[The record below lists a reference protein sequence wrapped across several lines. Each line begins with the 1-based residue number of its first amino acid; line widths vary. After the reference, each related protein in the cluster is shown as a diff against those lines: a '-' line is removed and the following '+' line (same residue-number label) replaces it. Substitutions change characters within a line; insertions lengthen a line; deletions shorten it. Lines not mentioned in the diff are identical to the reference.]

1 MYQSAFLRGQRSRAY
16 SLCAEREV
24 WSTAHTWSQ
33 EVICAC
39 ASRLACEMWGH
50 PSIPQSSAGGSRR
63 FFPHT
68 VSSSSSL
75 AIGGEGGRELP
86 EVLSALAREGVVLH
100 GRAGSGKTYL
110 ARTVQQRLKTAGH
123 EMVVWCNFAR
133 VMEGLSG
140 RCSQRELAELVGK
153 EAGLN
158 HSDQQRLVQ
167 LLMQGSDKVT
177 LIIDDIDGRGVEDC
191 VRSRIDREKPELLE
205 VFLSETAGQVRSE
218 TRIERHE
225 YSLEQIQVDGSNEE
239 PNSNELGKYEML
251 VREKVEMVEQLLRG
265 PGPRLLVGRLP
276 QPDICPHKVE
286 LGGFDGLPTTIEYMK
301 LRLATVYKITVIRL
315 LESYLSAHPLISSL
329 CSVPRFANALCT
341 AYTRDNKSI
350 RDTESVLVH
359 KMLLEWVKEELPK
372 LQENSLYKLPQQE
385 RKDFLHISRIAFESL
400 TRSAGA
406 SDDSRFS
413 LLDNSEVNAV
423 NLQEGY
429 ASLDD
434 ARSFGLILSSGNA
447 LYSFVHSVIQE
458 FMAAFYVCSLPQ
470 DQQILFY
477 TDIFPKHARCFLN
490 VAHFHFGITK
500 LETKEFLNP
509 SKMVLAAMIESVAHF
524 AEKTKE
530 GALKTDEGKKEQQ
543 KKMKVDLLELQKLM
557 VGCLYEAQDP
567 TLVKNFT
574 QQYTA
579 LMEMRVPDVRAL
591 DDTRFTTQ
599 LVYVILQSGIEKWE
613 IVVPNE
619 HALGKTDAVKFP
631 VSIAAGIA
639 VSIDVQVQCSQSL
652 SFSMRAKFEPSTPQK
667 AGRATEMM
675 KRATNEQERE
685 MYFKLAMLCMGQS
698 ETLHRVTQLY
708 SPVPVRSD
716 AADPAYASLITC
728 GCAGKTLATK
738 VVFEPIHPIHTVQL
752 GPRSRKARAADAE
765 RDATTK
771 AHMQQQ
777 HQNNYTEV
785 IVLNKPSVKS
795 VTFKPPGGGAQC
807 RLVMTG
813 DTSPAASG
821 RIAMESE
828 QMLEDSV
835 NWMKCLAV
843 SDADKAKMAMVA
855 HGLPLPKKSKI
866 EGNKGNVVQPGEV
879 SGTRFHDDNAHQ
891 PTTAAA
897 QVRLTHKHF
906 LEPDVLPCS
915 PTPTQ
920 AETSEKVTWRAG
932 MVMHSV
938 STNLVVG

>member
-1 MYQSAFLRGQRSRAY
+1 
-16 SLCAEREV
+16 
-24 WSTAHTWSQ
+24 
-33 EVICAC
+33 
-39 ASRLACEMWGH
+39 MWGH
-50 PSIPQSSAGGSRR
+50 STPQSSTGGEGGRR

-75 AIGGEGGRELP
+75 ASGGEGGRELP

-100 GRAGSGKTYL
+100 GRPGSGKTYL
-110 ARTVQQRLKTAGH
+110 ARTVQERLKTAGY
-123 EMVVWCNFAR
+123 EMVVWCNFAQ

-167 LLMQGSDKVT
+167 LLMQGSDKVA
-177 LIIDDIDGRGVEDC
+177 LIIDDIYGRGIEDC

-205 VFLSETAGQVRSE
+205 GFLSETAGQVRSE
-218 TRIERHE
+218 TRIEKHE
-225 YSLEQIQVDGSNEE
+225 YSLEQIQVGGSNEE
-239 PNSNELGKYEML
+239 PNSNALVGKYEML

-265 PGPRLLVGRLP
+265 PGARLLVGRLP
-276 QPDICPHKVE
+276 HPDICPHKVE

-301 LRLATVYKITVIRL
+301 LRLATVYKTTVIQP

-341 AYTRDNKSI
+341 AYSRDNKSI

-385 RKDFLHISRIAFESL
+385 RNDFLHISRIAFESL

-406 SDDSRFS
+406 SDDGRFS

-447 LYSFVHSVIQE
+447 LYSFVHSIIQE
-458 FMAAFYVCSLPQ
+458 FMAAFYVSSLPQ

-477 TDIFPKHARCFLN
+477 TDIFPKHARCFLH
-490 VAHFHFGITK
+490 VAHFHFGMTK

-509 SKMVLAAMIESVAHF
+509 SRMVLSAMIESVAHF
-524 AEKTKE
+524 VEKTREELKKE
-530 GALKTDEGKKEQQ
+530 EGKQEKNEEKQ
-543 KKMKVDLLELQKLM
+543 KKMKEVLLELQKLM

-574 QQYTA
+574 QQYTP
-579 LMEMRVPDVRAL
+579 LMEMSFPDVRAL
-591 DDTRFTTQ
+591 DDARFTTQ

-639 VSIDVQVQCSQSL
+639 VSIDVQVQRSQSL

-667 AGRATEMM
+667 TGRATEMM

-685 MYFKLAMLCMGQS
+685 MYFKLAMLCTGQR

-752 GPRSRKARAADAE
+752 GPRSRKARAAEAE

-785 IVLNKPSVKS
+785 IILNKPSVKS
-795 VTFKPPGGGAQC
+795 VTFEPPGGGAQC

-813 DTSPAASG
+813 DTSPMASG

-843 SDADKAKMAMVA
+843 SDADEAKMAMVA

-866 EGNKGNVVQPGEV
+866 EGDKGNVVQPGEV
-879 SGTRFHDDNAHQ
+879 SGTRFHDDKARQ

-897 QVRLTHKHF
+897 QVPPTHKHF
-906 LEPDVLPCS
+906 LEPDVLPYS

-938 STNLVVG
+938 RT